1 MKGLY
6 FVLAGLLVLAV
17 VLAGCVGKKAEPVT
31 PPVVSPPPEQ
41 PPEQPPAVEG
51 DITPPEESGVQ
62 IEIPQSSAD
71 ENVDLGSLI

>member
-6 FVLAGLLVLAV
+6 FVLAGLLVLV
-17 VLAGCVGKKAEPVT
+17 VALAGCVGKKAEPVT
-31 PPVVSPPPEQ
+31 PPVVSP